1 MILEG
6 RAMAP
11 RHFLPFVSPVGRRRG
26 RDYLAKSVGAAMPRN
41 LPKSCL
47 CLLLALFFL
56 PVPAWGA
63 NFAAQMIVKDG
74 DKIMPGRIFVQ
85 DGKMRQEFTDESGQT
100 ITIVRPDQKLVW
112 VIIPRER
119 AYIELPLRPRLP
131 GQFIQ
136 MPPNAIN
143 KRHLG
148 RETVNG
154 YVAEKYQIAVPGGG
168 GLEFQTFWVAP
179 QLGMP
184 LKVVCSQ
191 RKFSVE
197 YRSIREGKQAD
208 RLFVLPPGYQKLA
221 SPKGFADK
229 LDE

>member
-1 MILEG
+1 
-6 RAMAP
+6 MAP
-11 RHFLPFVSPVGRRRG
+11 PHFLRFVSPVGRRRG
-26 RDYLAKSVGAAMPRN
+26 RNYLQKSEKAAMPRN

-47 CLLLALFFL
+47 CLLLGLFLL

-63 NFAAQMIVKDG
+63 NFSAQMIVKDG
-74 DKIMPGRIFVQ
+74 DKIIPGRIFVQ
-85 DGKMRQEFTDESGQT
+85 DGKMRQEFNDESGQT

-136 MPPNAIN
+136 MPPNAVQ
-143 KRHLG
+143 KRPLG
-148 RETVNG
+148 KETVNG
-154 YVAEKYQIAVPGGG
+154 YVADKYQIAVQSGGE
-168 GLEFQTFWVAP
+168 LEFQTFWVAP

-184 LKVVCSQ
+184 LKVVCNQ
-191 RKFSVE
+191 RKFSIE
-197 YRSIREGKQAD
+197 YRSIREGKQPD
-208 RLFVLPPGYQKLA
+208 RLFALPPGYQKLA

-229 LDE
+229 LDY